1 MDPAAAV
8 PAIAHLIQLAVA
20 PVFLLAGIGSI
31 LNVLAQRLARVVDRA
46 RRLETEIGSLD
57 EAEREV
63 GAAELGLLGQR
74 MNVVNL
80 AIVCCTAS
88 ALFVCVVVAILFV
101 ADLSDF
107 PFGRPIAWLFIAAM
121 LLLISGL
128 VLFLW
133 EIHLAMRSLRV
144 RRRIREGTSARA
156 G

>member
-1 MDPAAAV
+1 MDPSAAV

-46 RRLETEIGSLD
+46 RRLETELDSLD
-57 EAEREV
+57 AGEREV
-63 GAAELGLLGQR
+63 GAAELGLLSSR

-144 RRRIREGTSARA
+144 RRRLREHGSI
-156 G
+156 GPN